1 MEINFT
7 SIVIY
12 FTLLIMTIFVSFYVI
27 RGLYFITLAPPFNFI
42 LGPVIAYTLTT
53 KQPVMIPPN
62 YMYILINL
70 PILHQ
75 AYTIYLCFVA
85 AVLAFTVLFWLIGL
99 VIQRMFLLSQHPL
112 RKVNIYPLFL
122 WGELNDLGFFEWL
135 LEKTLIDKNKDVIN
149 FILNIF
155 RAFLT
160 PEEFE
165 TAQKRCLENFISS
178 ASTGKGKGSNA
189 PITPDYNPSTNPLFK
204 LPLPHKEYI
213 DYDLK
218 KDYDEDRLDDKFYT
232 ESYKSIIHR
241 EAANNY
247 RKMVILRPDTIN
259 DFVLPEYDIEG
270 TININK
276 SYIYI

>member
-1 MEINFT
+1 
-7 SIVIY
+7 
-12 FTLLIMTIFVSFYVI
+12 MTIFGSFYII

-70 PILHQ
+70 PILHNI
-75 AYTIYLCFVA
+75 YIGYLCIVA

-99 VIQRMFLLSQHPL
+99 VIQRMFLLSKHPL
-112 RKVNIYPLFL
+112 RKVNIYPIFL

-178 ASTGKGKGSNA
+178 APK
-189 PITPDYNPSTNPLFK
+189 TPNYNPPTNLLFK
-204 LPLPHKEYI
+204 LPLSHKEYI

-232 ESYKSIIHR
+232 DSYKSIIHR
-241 EAANNY
+241 ESANNY
-247 RKMVILRPDTIN
+247 RNMVILRPDTIN

>member
-1 MEINFT
+1 MEINFI

-12 FTLLIMTIFVSFYVI
+12 FTLLIITIFVSFYII

-70 PILHQ
+70 PILHNI
-75 AYTIYLCFVA
+75 YIGYLCFVA
-85 AVLAFTVLFWLIGL
+85 AVLAFTVLFWLIFI

-112 RKVNIYPLFL
+112 RNVNFL
-122 WGELNDLGFFEWL
+122 IFFWKDLNDLGFFEWL

-178 ASTGKGKGSNA
+178 APK
-189 PITPDYNPSTNPLFK
+189 TPDYNPSTNPLFK

-232 ESYKSIIHR
+232 DSYKSIIHR

-247 RKMVILRPDTIN
+247 RNMVILRPDTVN

>member
-1 MEINFT
+1 MELNFAQ
-7 SIVIY
+7 IVIY
-12 FTLLIMTIFVSFYVI
+12 FTLLIMTIFVSFYII
-27 RGLYFITLAPPFNFI
+27 RGLYVITLAPPFNFI
-42 LGPVIAYTLTT
+42 LGPLIAYTLTT
-53 KQPVMIPPN
+53 KQPVMILPN
-62 YMYILINL
+62 YVYMGINL
-70 PILHQ
+70 PALHQ
-75 AYTIYLCFVA
+75 AYTVYLCFVA
-85 AVLAFTVLFWLIGL
+85 AVLAATVLFWLIFM
-99 VIQRMFLLSQHPL
+99 VIQKIFLLGKHPL
-112 RKVNIYPLFL
+112 RNVNFL
-122 WGELNDLGFFEWL
+122 IFFWGDLNDLGFFEWL

-178 ASTGKGKGSNA
+178 AASTGKGSNA
-189 PITPDYNPSTNPLFK
+189 SITPDYNPSTNPLFK
-204 LPLPHKEYI
+204 LSMPHKEYI

-232 ESYKSIIHR
+232 DSYKSIIHR